1 MKGLF
6 SGLML
11 LISIYGFA
19 QSRTEK
25 ATFKVYGECEMCK
38 QNIEKAASVQG
49 VSAAIWNMDSKVLR
63 IKFSPEVIS
72 RDSIHMLIAH
82 AGYDTELYRAED
94 TIYSSLPKCC
104 KYERKK

>member
-1 MKGLF
+1 MKRFF

-11 LISIYGFA
+11 LISTYSFA
-19 QSRTEK
+19 QNGTAK

-49 VSAAIWNMDSKVLR
+49 VSAAIWNMDSKMLR

-72 RDSIHMLIAH
+72 SDSIQKLITQV
-82 AGYDTELYRAED
+82 GYDTEKYRAED
-94 TIYSSLPKCC
+94 SIYSSLPKCC